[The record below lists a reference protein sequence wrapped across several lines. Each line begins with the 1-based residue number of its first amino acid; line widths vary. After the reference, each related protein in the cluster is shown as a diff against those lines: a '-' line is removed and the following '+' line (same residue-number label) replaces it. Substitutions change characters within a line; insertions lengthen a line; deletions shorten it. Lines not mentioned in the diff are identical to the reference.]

1 MVAFAEIIITMGRE
15 GFNSF
20 IDSDRSMWY
29 GEYIF
34 DEKEVSYGLQI
45 KSSVRQRKEDSGK
58 EDDSE
63 KEKIRRSF
71 LQNPKRTAYA
81 VLFLMILPIGNLALC
96 FCCRPECWYRL
107 TWPPCLFQPLSMFL

>member
-45 KSSVRQRKEDSGK
+45 KSSVR
-58 EDDSE
+58 
-63 KEKIRRSF
+63 
-71 LQNPKRTAYA
+71 
-81 VLFLMILPIGNLALC
+81 
-96 FCCRPECWYRL
+96 
-107 TWPPCLFQPLSMFL
+107 

>member
-1 MVAFAEIIITMGRE
+1 
-15 GFNSF
+15 
-20 IDSDRSMWY
+20 MWY

-63 KEKIRRSF
+63 KEKIR
-71 LQNPKRTAYA
+71 
-81 VLFLMILPIGNLALC
+81 
-96 FCCRPECWYRL
+96 
-107 TWPPCLFQPLSMFL
+107 